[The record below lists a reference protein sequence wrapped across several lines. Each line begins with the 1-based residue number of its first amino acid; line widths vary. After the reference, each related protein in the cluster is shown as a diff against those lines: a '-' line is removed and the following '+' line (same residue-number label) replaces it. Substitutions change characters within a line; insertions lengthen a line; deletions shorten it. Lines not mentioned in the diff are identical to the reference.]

1 MLMLNLKEKIFRF
14 QNDLLILLATLGLT
28 SKESVTMEFVGNR
41 YSGYWFPKSFV
52 GSMGTIWGVGLGM
65 DSSFEL
71 RLGESGYR
79 VIGFEPDSDCI
90 ARAEKELSGIDVTIY
105 HFGLWD
111 RNGLFESFGPSI
123 SLVNIF
129 ENTLGNRD
137 SLDIRDIHE
146 VANTTDL
153 EHQKVPRVLKMNIEG
168 AEREILF
175 ALISKPLK
183 FEIIIFQA
191 EFLLHLGFF
200 KFMKKLQAALQLRA
214 ILRGLSSHG
223 FELVHNY
230 RNQFTLIHR
239 DGFDCTSSLPGLDG
253 EISPP

>member
-1 MLMLNLKEKIFRF
+1 MLVEILKGKIFRF
-14 QNDLLILLATLGLT
+14 QNDLLILLATWGLT
-28 SKESVTMEFVGNR
+28 SKESVTMVFMGNN
-41 YSGYWFPKSFV
+41 YSGYWFPKSLI
-52 GSMGTIWGVGLGM
+52 SSAGTIWGVGLGM
-65 DSSFEL
+65 NSSFEL
-71 RLGESGYR
+71 RLGELGYK

-90 ARAEKELSGIDVTIY
+90 SQAQIEFAGIDSTIH

-111 RNGLFESFGPSI
+111 RNGFFESFGSSI

-129 ENTLGNRD
+129 ENGLGNKD

-146 VANTTDL
+146 VARFTDL
-153 EHQKVPRVLKMNIEG
+153 EHQKVPRILKMNIEG

-175 ALISKPLK
+175 AMISRPLH
-183 FEIIIFQA
+183 FEVIMFQA

-200 KFMKKLQAALQLRA
+200 KFMKKLQATFQLRA

-230 RNQFTLIHR
+230 RNQFTLILKE
-239 DGFDCTSSLPGLDG
+239 GFR
-253 EISPP
+253 